1 MDDFSERASLS
12 RWTYENKFTL
22 RSMTSFSSLEH
33 LNSNNSPFRFNAKEL
48 DEETG
53 NYYYGARYYDP
64 KFSIWISVDPLAEQ
78 MPEWSSYAYTFNNP
92 VNYVDPTGMVGEEVN
107 GPTTDIWKLF
117 KKDDGT
123 YRAEKQ
129 HINDGKDDQIY
140 LVMGDDGVATAMY
153 DGVEAENNM
162 NKDGIAISERDNG
175 NTTMSVTKDAFFTF
189 FTSNDYRI
197 KSARETMFNYF
208 TSFIG
213 GGAGTSANAGKLLL
227 NAGYKGFFARATLDA
242 LVQYG
247 ITGDVDL
254 IGATASGV
262 GFGRY
267 GHLARFVGANFDY
280 SIRKNSF
287 DRTFS
292 DSKPLNHMLY
302 DLGAS
307 YAPGLGKNMASPGN
321 YLGPNGVKFTG
332 NAFGILGSELLKNQ

>member
-1 MDDFSERASLS
+1 
-12 RWTYENKFTL
+12 
-22 RSMTSFSSLEH
+22 
-33 LNSNNSPFRFNAKEL
+33 
-48 DEETG
+48 
-53 NYYYGARYYDP
+53 
-64 KFSIWISVDPLAEQ
+64 VDPLAEL

-92 VNYVDPTGMVGEEVN
+92 VNFTDPTGMVGEEVN

-227 NAGYKGFFARATLDA
+227 NAGHKGFFARATLDA
-242 LVQYG
+242 SVQYG
-247 ITGDVDL
+247 MTGDVDL

-267 GHLARFVGANFDY
+267 GLMANVGAASTDFTINGVRQSVF
-280 SIRKNSF
+280 NG
-287 DRTFS
+287 
-292 DSKPLNHMLY
+292 SKPLLHGGF
-302 DLGAS
+302 DL
-307 YAPGLGKNMASPGN
+307 LGSFGPNLGRAVSSPGN
-321 YLGPNGVKFTG
+321 SLGTFGVETTG
-332 NAFGILGSELLKNQ
+332 NTLGNLLAEMLKEQ